1 MSGAHASGGGS
12 APVGTSGGPG
22 GEAPRS
28 ERSLGE
34 IVGSITTELSTLVRQ
49 EITLAKT
56 ELRQDAKTAGKGA
69 GLLAGAGV
77 AGHLFLI
84 ALTGLIVIALGDLI
98 GYGWAALI
106 VTVIWGI
113 VAAVLAKSGQ
123 KALKAVPPPLEKTTV
138 TLKEDAQ
145 WAKHPTS

>member
-1 MSGAHASGGGS
+1 MSGATS
-12 APVGTSGGPG
+12 APRPEPQG
-22 GEAPRS
+22 GERS
-28 ERSLGE
+28 VGE
-34 IVGSITTELSTLVRQ
+34 IFSSITTELSTLVRQ
-49 EITLAKT
+49 EIALAKT
-56 ELRQDAKTAGKGA
+56 ELRQDAKNAGRGA

-84 ALTGLIVIALGDLI
+84 SLTALVVIALGDLI

-106 VTVIWGI
+106 VTVVWGV

-123 KALKAVPPPLEKTTV
+123 KAVKQVPPPLERTTV